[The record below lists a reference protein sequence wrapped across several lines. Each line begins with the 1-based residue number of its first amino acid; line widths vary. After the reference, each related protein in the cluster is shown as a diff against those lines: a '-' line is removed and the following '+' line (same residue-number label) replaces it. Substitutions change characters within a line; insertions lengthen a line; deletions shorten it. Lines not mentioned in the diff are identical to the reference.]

1 LLAISASG
9 ELRSC
14 GTSERRLRERHLMD
28 HVRIT
33 GALLVVTFVWQAWG
47 FARLTSRESRRAPTG
62 AGLLFLLF
70 VVPFYLYWLL
80 AGVLLLLRQTS
91 LLHATAFVYGQAGIA
106 RGVGLLLFLVGNIL
120 LAATRRPL
128 GRNLQPPTTV
138 PREGNTLAT
147 TGAYRIVRHPIYL
160 ADVVLA
166 VGLGFM
172 VGSWLFLVFGALMAL
187 VLPFVIA
194 TEERHLAARFGESW
208 TRYAARTARM
218 IPGVW

>member
-1 LLAISASG
+1 
-9 ELRSC
+9 
-14 GTSERRLRERHLMD
+14 MD

-33 GALLVVTFVWQAWG
+33 GALLVVTLVWQAWG
-47 FARLTSRESRRAPTG
+47 FSRLASRESRRAPTG

-70 VVPFYLYWLL
+70 VLPFYLYWLL
-80 AGVLLLLRQTS
+80 AGILLLVHHTS
-91 LLHATAFVYGQAGIA
+91 LLHTTAFVFGQAGLA
-106 RGVGLLLFLVGNIL
+106 RGVGLALFVLGNIL
-120 LAATRRPL
+120 LASTRPSL
-128 GRNLQPPTTV
+128 GKNLQPPTTE

-147 TGAYRIVRHPIYL
+147 SGPYRIVRHPIYL
-160 ADVVLA
+160 ADLVLA

-172 VGSWLFLVFGALMAL
+172 VGSWLFLAFGALMAL

-194 TEERHLAARFGESW
+194 TEDRHLAARFGESW